1 MKTKMIILLMAMTL
15 LAVSCGDKENV
26 NIDTQNFAGMWKS
39 ERFGDNNG
47 TWYEL
52 NVTPNIEVFHFS
64 QFYDTQAT
72 WFFTIESTSLEGS
85 NLKFKAI
92 KDFGSLGVAVREG
105 TCTLTSK
112 TTMNVKIGT
121 GTLKFNKQ

>member
-1 MKTKMIILLMAMTL
+1 MIILLMAMTL

-26 NIDTQNFAGMWKS
+26 SIDTQNFAGMWKS

-52 NVTPNIEVFHFS
+52 NVTPNIEVFHFA

-85 NLKFKAI
+85 NLKFKGV
-92 KDFGSLGVAVREG
+92 KDHGEPWGVSVVEG
-105 TCTLTSK
+105 VCTLTSK

-121 GTLKFNKQ
+121 ATYKFNKL